1 MANAY
6 LQQQTPTQRDL
17 SAQAHPPLEQ
27 LKELIQLLPSS
38 SKRKEWP
45 LDLKLDTGVYTDS
58 QTILLVVQLLPL
70 LSCKVL
76 PVISSWSNHQ
86 AVE

>member
-6 LQQQTPTQRDL
+6 LQQQTPTQGGPDGL
-17 SAQAHPPLEQ
+17 SSQAHPPLEQ

-45 LDLKLDTGVYTDS
+45 LDLKLDT
-58 QTILLVVQLLPL
+58 
-70 LSCKVL
+70 
-76 PVISSWSNHQ
+76 
-86 AVE
+86 